1 MFSWHLSKAQI
12 VSAVKVFASNN
23 NSVSFKYARDTTF
36 SANSDERGS
45 INPFAESY
53 PRIIKNAMERRKL
66 LAYLKKLNIPEN
78 VTNYDSHQKFYYH
91 LAGLFAHLKLYPL
104 AMKCFLKTQV
114 DANMSPPM
122 EDSLHPSPE
131 NLAISSQDDS
141 VINRQV
147 IFQQKD
153 VKEIESK
160 RINDERISDIFNDGK
175 TAVGYAMLFHV
186 KQPVRGKR
194 KIFRWA
200 NTGHTFITLI
210 KYNAD
215 STYVS
220 ASFGFYP
227 IKDQLFSAT
236 PLAPTTSAT
245 FKDDSGHKWDEVLG
259 KFISSRKFYRILTLT
274 KDYSGMKYNLS
285 KNNCTDFGIKAASIA
300 GIKVIETSGKWPL
313 GSGNNPGV
321 TGQSILQ
328 GKYLNTDSTEFK
340 HLFVDT
346 E

>member
-12 VSAVKVFASNN
+12 VPSVKVFASNN
-23 NSVSFKYARDTTF
+23 KGISFKYAPDTAF
-36 SANSDERGS
+36 SANTDDRENSKPS
-45 INPFAESY
+45 AEPSSLN
-53 PRIIKNAMERRKL
+53 IKNARERRRL
-66 LAYLKKLNIPEN
+66 LTYLEKLNVPDN
-78 VTNYDSHQKFYYH
+78 VSNYDSHQKFYYH

-104 AMKCFLKTQV
+104 AMKCFLKTEVNADTPQPVADTVQV
-114 DANMSPPM
+114 SPK
-122 EDSLHPSPE
+122 D
-131 NLAISSQDDS
+131 LAISSQDDS
-141 VINRQV
+141 LIIKQA
-147 IFQQKD
+147 IFQEKD
-153 VKEIESK
+153 AREIKSK
-160 RINDERISDIFNDGK
+160 RINDARIDSVFNDGK
-175 TAVGYAMLFHV
+175 PSKAYAMLFHV

-194 KIFRWA
+194 KIFKWA

-227 IKDQLFSAT
+227 LKDQFLSAT
-236 PLAPTTSAT
+236 PLVPTTSAI

-259 KFISSRKFYRILTLT
+259 KFISRRKFYRILALT
-274 KDYSGMKYNLS
+274 KDYSAMKYNLS
-285 KNNCTDFGIKAASIA
+285 NNNCTDFGIKAASIA
-300 GIKVIETSGKWPL
+300 GIKLMETSGKWPL

-340 HLFVDT
+340 ALFVDT

>member
-1 MFSWHLSKAQI
+1 MFSWHTSEAQI
-12 VSAVKVFASNN
+12 SSSAKVLANN
-23 NSVSFKYARDTTF
+23 YSLSFKYASDTAF
-36 SANSDERGS
+36 SINSDERRN
-45 INPFAESY
+45 INPATEPSVS
-53 PRIIKNAMERRKL
+53 IKTASERSKL
-66 LAYLKKLNIPEN
+66 LTYLKKLNIPEDLS
-78 VTNYDSHQKFYYH
+78 NYNTHQKFYYH

-114 DANMSPPM
+114 NATTPPPI
-122 EDSLHPSPE
+122 EDTLQVSTE

-141 VINRQV
+141 VINKQSIVQR
-147 IFQQKD
+147 KE
-153 VKEIESK
+153 VKEAQSK
-160 RINDERISDIFNDGK
+160 RINEARIDSIFNDGK
-175 TAVGYAMLFHV
+175 TAIAYAMLFHV

-210 KYNAD
+210 KYNTD

-227 IKDQLFSAT
+227 VKDQLFSAT

-245 FKDDSGHKWDEVLG
+245 FKDDSGHKWDEALG
-259 KFISSRKFYRILTLT
+259 KFISSRKFYRILALT
-274 KDYSGMKYNLS
+274 KDYSAMKYNLS

-300 GIKVIETSGKWPL
+300 GMKVMETSGKWPL

-328 GKYLNTDSTEFK
+328 GKYFNTDSTEFK